1 MRAIRLTFV
10 AAIVSL
16 LATLAGCG
24 GGGGGTPPSQQSYFP
39 LAENNTWSYQISLE
53 AGSAMRGAGD
63 DSVVRAVDA
72 VGLISPVPLAVRR
85 FPASRLSPRASAVAR
100 LSPLASRLQTDL
112 ISTVI
117 GSEILEGRQYWAVQ
131 AELVA
136 DGTSTVQ
143 HMRIDATGL
152 YAYREVDGQ
161 VSDICLLKLPPRVGD
176 TWTVPGDEQ
185 IIFTTEAT
193 DDAVSVPAG
202 DFECV
207 RVSQVDN
214 TSEPPYTLLTWF
226 AYGVGLVQDNT
237 LEGDTLTSELK
248 LISYEL
254 H

>member
-1 MRAIRLTFV
+1 MSAIRLTFV

-16 LATLAGCG
+16 LAALAGCG
-24 GGGGGTPPSQQSYFP
+24 GGGNTPPSQQSYFP
-39 LAENNTWSYQISLE
+39 LAENNTWSYQIVVHVPSEKGRVADRPSLYRTFPF
-53 AGSAMRGAGD
+53 ALAHLKAPKSGLRQ
-63 DSVVRAVDA
+63 AV
-72 VGLISPVPLAVRR
+72 
-85 FPASRLSPRASAVAR
+85 
-100 LSPLASRLQTDL
+100 DL

-136 DGTSTVQ
+136 DETSTVQ

-152 YAYREVDGQ
+152 YAYREVEGQ

-185 IIFTTEAT
+185 IVFTTEAT

-214 TSEPPYTLLTWF
+214 SSEPPFTLLTWF

-248 LISYEL
+248 LITYEL